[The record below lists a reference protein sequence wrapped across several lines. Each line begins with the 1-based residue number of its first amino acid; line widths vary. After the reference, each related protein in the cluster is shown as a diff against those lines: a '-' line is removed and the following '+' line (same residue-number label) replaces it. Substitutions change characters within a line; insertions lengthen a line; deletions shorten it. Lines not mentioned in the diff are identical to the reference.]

1 MDNEEGCFMRNRKL
15 YELIQTRFDTGD
27 SSFVQRAIVV
37 ALSTLWHLVQSVKV
51 MNEQISIRLTTVV
64 RQVQL

>member
-15 YELIQTRFDTGD
+15 YELIQNRFDTGD
-27 SSFVQRAIVV
+27 SSFVQHAIGG
-37 ALSTLWHLVQSVKV
+37 TLWHSYKV